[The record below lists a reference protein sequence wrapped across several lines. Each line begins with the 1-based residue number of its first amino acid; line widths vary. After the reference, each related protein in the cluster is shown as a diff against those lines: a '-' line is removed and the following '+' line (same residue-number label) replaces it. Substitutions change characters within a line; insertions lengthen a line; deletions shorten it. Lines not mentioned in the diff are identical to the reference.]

1 MKKWSVGELQALR
14 VAARFLLG
22 LGLFAIVISGFLLF
36 LYSNLTPEEKN
47 NDVHLHDVRDG
58 AIIVVVAVCSGI
70 AGWKLRSFVRKLE
83 AQTGKSAK
91 PFGWM
96 P

>member
-14 VAARFLLG
+14 AASRFLMGMG
-22 LGLFAIVISGFLLF
+22 LLAIIVSGFLLVLF
-36 LYSNLTPEEKN
+36 IKLPPEEKN
-47 NDVHLHDVRDG
+47 NDIHQHDVRDG
-58 AIIVVVAVCSGI
+58 SIVIAIAACSVV
-70 AGWKLRSFVRKLE
+70 AGWKLRLFVKKLE

-91 PFGWM
+91 PFGWV

>member
-1 MKKWSVGELQALR
+1 MKKWSIGELQALR

-22 LGLFAIVISGFLLF
+22 FGLLAIVISGFLLV
-36 LYSNLTPEEKN
+36 LSLKLAPEERN
-47 NDVHLHDVRDG
+47 SDVHQHDMRDG
-58 AIIVVVAVCSGI
+58 GIVMVLAVGSVV

-91 PFGWM
+91 PFGWI